1 MANLIDVDRITN
13 ANIYMDGT
21 SLLGRAEEVE
31 LAFPKAKMVDH
42 KGLGMFG
49 TAEFPAGIDKLEAK
63 VKWISVYEQVM
74 LGISIFQSPQFQV
87 RASKEKYTSQG
98 RTSEI
103 PFIGLMTAQ
112 FKDGGPLN
120 FKQHEQVDFPTTLV
134 VYHCEYYV
142 AGVQYLLYDVMSNL
156 YIVNGV
162 DQLAQFRANI
172 GVS

>member
-1 MANLIDVDRITN
+1 MPLINVQRVTN
-13 ANIYMDGT
+13 ANIYLDGN

-49 TAEFPAGIDKLEAK
+49 TAEFPVGIDKLEAK
-63 VKWISVYEQVM
+63 IKWASIYGEVLST
-74 LGISIFQSPQFQV
+74 ISIFRSHQFQI
-87 RASKEKYTSQG
+87 RASIEQYTSQG

-103 PFIGLMTAQ
+103 PFVGLMTAQ

-120 FKQHEQVDFPTTLV
+120 FKQHEQVDFPATLV

-142 AGVQYLLYDVMSNL
+142 AGVQYLLYDVMSNQ
-156 YIVNGV
+156 YVINGV
-162 DQLAQFRANI
+162 DQLANFRANI
-172 GVS
+172 GAA